1 MKKNKLLKKKSRDYS
16 NDIKNQQIIESAK
29 LYAKLYCSNQELKQ
43 LTESANV
50 NWPN

>member
-1 MKKNKLLKKKSRDYS
+1 MKKKQIVEKKSRDYS

-43 LTESANV
+43 LTESAQV
-50 NWPN
+50 NCPN